1 MSIKDEELKYLGMSK
16 FSKIMHDLAK
26 YFVNLPSRIGR
37 GFVSMCK
44 AIWHFICAIGLFF
57 KGLWNKFTDGSYK
70 TRLSFL
76 FMGSGCLL
84 NGQIIRGLAYLASQV
99 FFVVY
104 MIFFGAGYLAKFG
117 TLGTVETTVE
127 VSSIDP
133 ILGEIYT
140 TIWGDNSL
148 KILLFSVMSLM
159 LAVIFVYL
167 YVKNIE
173 NAYANDLKVRNQLKP
188 DGFSKDLNDLLDKN
202 FHVTLLSFPMIG
214 ILIFTVL
221 PLIFMILIAFTNY
234 DKSHLAP
241 AQLFTWVGFDNISE
255 LLFGAGIGSTTI
267 VSFASTFWSIL
278 QWTMIWAILATL
290 TTYVGGIILAL
301 MINRKGIK
309 GKKIYRGMFVMTIA
323 IPQFVSLLVIAKFFD
338 EYTGLVNQLL
348 TNIGFYNPD
357 AFYMSWFKAWGWLG
371 DNGATI
377 SWLGKK
383 NIARISV
390 VVINMWIGL
399 PYTMLSMSGILM
411 NIPEDMYEAAR
422 IDGASSAKMFFSI
435 TLPYMLNVT
444 GPYLLTQFIG
454 NINNFNVIY
463 LLTGGGPVNSAELV
477 APAGET
483 DLLITWLFNITMG
496 DNQNNY
502 KMGSAIGILVFV
514 VCATLSLFMFAK
526 MNAQGREETY
536 Q

>member
-1 MSIKDEELKYLGMSK
+1 MSLKDEDLKYLGMSSFAK
-16 FSKIMHDLAK
+16 FIHNLAK
-26 YFVNLPSRIGR
+26 YFKNLPSRIGR
-37 GFVSMCK
+37 AFGNMGK
-44 AIWHFICAIGLFF
+44 GIWGFICSIGLFF
-57 KGLWNKFTDGSYK
+57 RGLWNKFADGSFK

-76 FMGSGCLL
+76 VMGSGCFL
-84 NGQIIRGLAYLASQV
+84 NGQLVRGLAYLTVQV

-104 MIFFGAGYLAKFG
+104 MMFFGAGYLAKFG
-117 TLGTVETTVE
+117 TLGTVETYVE
-127 VSSIDP
+127 VSGIDP
-133 ILGEIYT
+133 VLGEIYT
-140 TIWGDNSL
+140 TVWGDNSL
-148 KILLFSVMSLM
+148 LILLYGVMSIM
-159 LAVIFVYL
+159 VMFIFIYVY
-167 YVKNIE
+167 VANIN
-173 NAYANDLKVRNQLKP
+173 NAYANDLKIRNQLKP
-188 DGFSKDLNDLLDKN
+188 DCFRKDLNDLLDKN
-202 FHVTLLSFPMIG
+202 FHVTLLSFPIMG

-241 AQLFTWVGFDNISE
+241 AQLFTWVGFENIST
-255 LLFGAGIGSTTI
+255 LLFGSGIGNTTI
-267 VSFASTFWSIL
+267 VSFSSTFWSIL
-278 QWTMIWAILATL
+278 QWTMIWALFATA
-290 TTYVGGIILAL
+290 TTYIGGIILAL

-309 GKKIYRGMFVMTIA
+309 GKKFYRNMFVLTIA
-323 IPQFVSLLVIAKFFD
+323 IPQFVSLLVVAKFFD
-338 EYTGLVNQLL
+338 EYTGLVNQVL

-357 AFYMSWFKAWGWLG
+357 AVYMSWFKAWGWIG

-383 NIARISV
+383 NIARITV
-390 VVINMWIGL
+390 VVINMWIGV

-422 IDGASSAKMFFSI
+422 IDGASSAKMFFKI
-435 TLPYMLNVT
+435 TLPYMLVVT

-463 LLTGGGPVNSAELV
+463 LLTGGGPLNSAELV
-477 APAGET
+477 APAGDT

-502 KMGSAIGILVFV
+502 KMGSAIGILVFI
-514 VCATLSLFMFAK
+514 VCSTISLFMFMR
-526 MNAQGREETY
+526 MNAKGREETF